1 MRLRGRGSKGSARRW
16 MQCERLECRKLLAA
30 DFWSNEYVPGELLV
44 QYSADATPAR
54 QAESRALVAGL
65 VSESIQ
71 TVTMKQQGVGLLDR
85 ISIGRGLGVQEAIA
99 QIKKSPWVLYAEP
112 NYIHRA
118 AAVSNDAYYTNGSL
132 WGVYGDDLPTASG
145 PSGTTNQFGS
155 HAEKAWN
162 AGITG
167 NASVVV
173 GIIDEGVQVTHP
185 DLKNNIW
192 VNPFEIPG
200 DGIDND
206 GNGYKDDMNGW
217 DFVYND
223 AGVYNAGEDAHGT
236 HVAGTI
242 GGEGNNGIGVA
253 GVNWDVTMISTKFL
267 GPSGGTTAN
276 AIKAVDYLTDLK
288 TRHGINLVASNN
300 SWGGGGYSQ
309 ALHDAIIRG
318 AKANILFVAAAGNST
333 SNNDTGGYYPSS
345 YNTSVGTSTQ
355 TAASYDAVIAVASIT
370 NTGAISSFSSYGATT
385 VDIGAPGSGIWSS
398 VPTDTYSSYNGT
410 SMATPHV
417 TGAIAL
423 YASAQSGPV
432 SAATIRNDILSSA
445 TPTASLVGKT
455 VTGGR
460 LNAYEAIMRSTG
472 VTLDKNTY
480 SGTGTVA
487 ITVNHTGANLNSTVA
502 DTIQVTVRST
512 TETVAEVVTLTE
524 TGVSTGRFVGSIGLG
539 SGAVIADGILQ
550 VKHNDT
556 ITVTYAALNKT
567 ATALVDSVA
576 PTITNI
582 SSIPKANSSEIRW
595 TTNENSST
603 EVVYGTSSTNLDKTF
618 TKNEAVLSHTAVLG
632 NLSPNTVYF
641 YRVIS
646 RDLVGN
652 VSQSSVGSFTTTAP
666 SAILFVDDD
675 QGATFD
681 RFYKTALTTNGYSY
695 DVWDAFSAGAT
706 PTTSDLRNYQLV
718 IWNTGYDYASA
729 TAGLS
734 AGEQTAIAGYLDN
747 GGRIFISGQD
757 ILYNG
762 VTAAFQQNYLKVA
775 SFTSDVSSAVH
786 TETGVAGNAISAG
799 LSLAMT
805 KPSDFPS
812 VYTDGLTPV
821 AGAEGTLLHN
831 VAGATNIYST
841 VNYRGNY
848 SAGGFGV
855 VFMTTPFESL
865 STTAAAP
872 NNQNEYLKRV
882 VTYLNSTV
890 GVTVSSPSSVSTTE
904 AGGTVTF
911 TVKLNSA
918 PTANVTIPVVSSD
931 TTEGT
936 VTPNSLVFTSGNWN
950 TPQTVTVTGVD
961 DLIDDGNVAYLIRLD
976 AITSTDSNY
985 NGLNPSDVN
994 LTNVD
999 NDTAGFITATPSG
1012 NVTTEAGGTATVT
1025 VRLASEPTANV
1036 VIPISSSDTT
1046 EGSVTVTSLTFTPA
1060 NWNVEQSV
1068 VVTGVN
1074 DNIDDNNIAYGLVLG
1089 VVSSSDASYN
1099 GVNPADV
1106 GLVNTDD
1113 DTAGITVSSPSGV
1126 TTTEAGGKV
1135 TFTVRLNSQPT
1146 ANVTI
1151 PVSSSDAT
1159 EGTVDVTSLVFTATD
1174 WDVAKTVTVTGVDDS
1189 LDDGNVAYSAV
1200 IGAASSADSVYNGI
1214 NPTDITLT
1222 NVDDDAVG
1230 VVVSAPSVGAT
1241 TESGGQATFTVRM
1254 SSQPTA
1260 NVTIG
1265 VSSNDT
1271 TEANVNVSSLV
1282 FTSANWSTPQTVTV
1296 TGVNDS
1302 LDDGDIAYLVV
1313 LAAATSTDTGYNG
1326 LNPVDVSLVNNDDD
1340 VSGVTIGTPSGT
1352 TTTEAGGQVTFTVRL
1367 NAQPTAN
1374 VTVPVSSSDQTE
1386 ATVSAASLVFTAAN
1400 WNTPQTVT
1408 VRGVND
1414 NVDDGN
1420 ISYNVVLG
1428 AVSSTDALYN
1438 GINPADVGLV
1448 NQDDDTAGITVG
1460 TPSGTSTTEA
1470 GGAVTF
1476 TVRLNSEPT
1485 GNVTI
1490 PMSSSDTTEGT
1501 VNVASLVFTPA
1512 NWNTNQTVTVSG
1524 VDDAIVDGNIVY
1536 SAVIGAA
1543 TSADALYNGINPA
1556 DISLTNLDNDTN
1568 LVTKFYV
1575 VDDGTTD
1582 RTFEYTETGTA
1593 VENYAVNS
1601 ANTASRGIAST
1612 AAGDKVWVVDNNRKV
1627 YVYNTSGVLLSSW
1640 TASGFVSNALIEG
1653 IATDGTH
1660 VWIVDSRADRVYYF
1674 ANAASL
1680 NNVTRTATSSFLL
1693 NSANRSPKDVVT
1705 DGVSL
1710 WVVNSS
1716 STDFVFKYTIAGAL
1730 QSSWALNTANSSPTG
1745 IALDPSNGS
1754 MDIWVVDN
1762 GTDRVYRYTNGRTA
1776 AAPVLASSFALSATN
1791 TNPQGI
1797 ADPPAVDPVGSEVYV
1812 AASGLSSG
1820 VSVENSGLVGGVIVT
1835 SMERQGNASRGQSL
1849 PERRSVSAR
1858 KENLPMFD
1866 HYFGNTKDSSGFAVA
1881 RSGVRQGSIPSGTM
1895 KAAPASGSSL
1905 KQKPAIPVAHD
1916 AIFEGYDRLS

>member
-1 MRLRGRGSKGSARRW
+1 

-30 DFWSNEYVPGELLV
+30 DFWSNEYVPGEVLV
-44 QYSADATPAR
+44 QYSADATPAQR
-54 QAESRALVAGL
+54 AESRALVAGL

-71 TVTMKQQGVGLLDR
+71 TVTMKQQGSGQLDR
-85 ISIGRGLGVQEAIA
+85 ISIGRGLGVQDAIS
-99 QIKKSPWVLYAEP
+99 QLKQRPWVIYAEP
-112 NYIHRA
+112 NYIYRA

-145 PSGTTNQFGS
+145 PSNTTNQFGS

-167 NASVVV
+167 SASVVV
-173 GIIDEGVQVTHP
+173 GIIDEGVQITHP

-192 VNPFEIPG
+192 VNPYETPG

-206 GNGYKDDMNGW
+206 GNGYIDDMNGW

-276 AIKAVDYLTDLK
+276 AIKAVDYLTDIK

-398 VPTDTYSSYNGT
+398 VPTDTYASYNGT

-423 YASAQSGPV
+423 YASAQSGSV
-432 SAATIRNDILSSA
+432 SAATIRNDILASA

-472 VTLDKNTY
+472 VTLDKNLY
-480 SGTGTVA
+480 SGTGTVS
-487 ITVNHTGANLNSTVA
+487 ITVNHPGANLNSTAA

-550 VKHNDT
+550 VNHNDT

-603 EVVYGTSSTNLDKTF
+603 EVLYGTTSTNLDRTF
-618 TKNEAVLSHTAVLG
+618 TKNEAVLSHSAVLG

-646 RDLVGN
+646 RDIVGN

-681 RFYKTALTTNGYSY
+681 RFYKTALTANGYSY

-706 PTTSDLRNYQLV
+706 PTTNDLRNYQLV
-718 IWNTGYDYASA
+718 VWNTGYDYASA

-734 AGEQTAIAGYLDN
+734 AGEQTAIAGYLDG

-812 VYTDGLTPV
+812 IYTDGLTPV

-841 VNYRGNY
+841 VNFRGNY

-872 NNQNEYLKRV
+872 NNQNEFLKRV

-918 PTANVTIPVVSSD
+918 PTADVTIPVVSSD
-931 TTEGT
+931 TTEGI
-936 VTPNSLVFTSGNWN
+936 VSPSSLVFTSANWN

-961 DLIDDGNVAYLIRLD
+961 DLIDDSNVAYQVRLD

-1025 VRLASEPTANV
+1025 VRLASEPTADV

-1046 EGSVTVTSLTFTPA
+1046 EGSVTVTSLTFTTA
-1060 NWNVEQSV
+1060 NWNVAQSV

-1074 DNIDDNNIAYGLVLG
+1074 DNLDDNNIAYNLVLG
-1089 VVSSSDASYN
+1089 SASSSDATYN
-1099 GVNPADV
+1099 GLNPADV

-1151 PVSSSDAT
+1151 PVSSSDTT

-1174 WDVAKTVTVTGVDDS
+1174 WDVAKTVTVTGVNDG
-1189 LDDGNVAYSAV
+1189 LDDGDIAYNAV
-1200 IGAASSADSVYNGI
+1200 LGAASSTDSVYNGI
-1214 NPTDITLT
+1214 NPADISLT
-1222 NVDDDAVG
+1222 NVDDDASG
-1230 VVVSAPSVGAT
+1230 IVVSAPSVAAT
-1241 TESGGQATFTVRM
+1241 TEAGGQATFTVRLA
-1254 SSQPTA
+1254 SQPTA

-1271 TEANVNVSSLV
+1271 TEATVNVSSLV

-1302 LDDGDIAYLVV
+1302 LDDGTIAYLVV
-1313 LAAATSTDTGYNG
+1313 LAAASSTDTNYNG
-1326 LNPVDVSLVNNDDD
+1326 VNPLDVALENNDDD
-1340 VSGVTIGTPSGT
+1340 VSGVTVGTPSGT

-1367 NAQPTAN
+1367 NAEPTAT

-1400 WNTPQTVT
+1400 WNTPQTIT

-1420 ISYNVVLG
+1420 INFNVVLG
-1428 AVSSTDALYN
+1428 AVSSTDILYN
-1438 GINPADVGLV
+1438 GIDPADIGLV
-1448 NQDDDTAGITVG
+1448 NQDDDTAGITVSS
-1460 TPSGTSTTEA
+1460 PSGTSTTEA
-1470 GGAVTF
+1470 GGSITF

-1485 GNVTI
+1485 GNVTV
-1490 PMSSSDTTEGT
+1490 PLSSSDTTEGA
-1501 VNVASLVFTPA
+1501 VNVASLVFTPV
-1512 NWNTNQTVTVSG
+1512 NWNTNQTVTVQG
-1524 VDDAIVDGNIVY
+1524 VDDTIVDGNIVY
-1536 SAVIGAA
+1536 SAIIGSA
-1543 TSADALYNGINPA
+1543 TSADTLYSGINPA

-1575 VDDGTTD
+1575 VNDGTVD

-1627 YVYNTSGVLLSSW
+1627 YVYSTSGVLLSSW

-1674 ANAASL
+1674 ANAAAL

-1693 NSANRSPKDVVT
+1693 NSANRSPKDIVT

-1716 STDFVFKYTIAGAL
+1716 STDVVFKYTIAGAL
-1730 QSSWALNTANSSPTG
+1730 QSSWSLNTANSNPTG
-1745 IALDPSNGS
+1745 IALDPANGS

-1776 AAPVLASSFALSATN
+1776 TAPVLASSFALSATN

-1797 ADPPAVDPVGSEVYV
+1797 ADPPVVDPIGSEIYV
-1812 AASGLSSG
+1812 TPSNAKSGKSSADLRMSGGVVMTPSIRFESVGREQSATELRSAAGKNANPQAIDRYFGSRGERAGDDSSRSLYRQGARASGNPKAG
-1820 VSVENSGLVGGVIVT
+1820 PVTGG
-1835 SMERQGNASRGQSL
+1835 
-1849 PERRSVSAR
+1849 
-1858 KENLPMFD
+1858 
-1866 HYFGNTKDSSGFAVA
+1866 
-1881 RSGVRQGSIPSGTM
+1881 
-1895 KAAPASGSSL
+1895 SL
-1905 KQKPAIPVAHD
+1905 KSKSSVHEAHD
-1916 AIFEGYDRLS
+1916 VVFGDIDHL